1 MPKPI
6 ETACRGDVFGVGD
19 VIAGK
24 YVIRAL
30 LGQGGM
36 GTVVEAEHLELQE
49 RVAIKLLTLDVDRVP
64 AARAR
69 FMREAKITA
78 RLRGENTTR
87 VTDYGLLED
96 GTPFMVMEY
105 LDGIDL
111 RELLHKELSL
121 PVGVAIRYAVQACA
135 GLAEAH
141 ALGIVHRDLKPSN
154 LFVTTRPDGSDLI
167 KVVDFGVSKSFSL
180 PGTEDDITATGA
192 ILGSPR
198 YMAPEQLESS
208 GRADSRADVWS
219 LGVVLYEML
228 AGHPPFVAESAAA
241 LCHQILRDEIPSP
254 LAGRVP
260 NVTPELE
267 AVVLRCLRRDLNE
280 RMPDVGTLA
289 QELAKASGLEGL
301 PAAAA
306 SITGI
311 LERMVPPSQVNPPV
325 VRHSSAKRNGD
336 SRSSSKTRSK
346 IIQRK
351 RPRTVVLSLALA
363 GIAGAVVLAWAALRP
378 DRLESSS
385 PVSNP
390 VTPASRSDTAPPDGS
405 FAMGSSVDNAV
416 DAGSP
421 PSGASSVDRSPG
433 GDAPRARPPRPE
445 PRVVPTSK
453 PSVKGSERAPVSA
466 PAPDPF
472 DDRF

>member
-6 ETACRGDVFGVGD
+6 ETACRGDVYGVGD

-78 RLRGENTTR
+78 KLRGEHTTR

-105 LDGIDL
+105 LDGFDL
-111 RELLHKELSL
+111 REVLRKELSL
-121 PVGVAIRYAVQACA
+121 PVGVAVRYAVQACA

-154 LFVTTRPDGSDLI
+154 LFVTTRPDGTDLI

-180 PGTEDDITATGA
+180 PGTDDDITATGA

-241 LCHQILRDEIPSP
+241 LCHQILRDETPSP

-267 AVVLRCLRRDLNE
+267 SVVLRCLRRDLNE
-280 RMPDVGTLA
+280 RMPDVATLA

-301 PAAAA
+301 SAAAA
-306 SITGI
+306 SVTGI
-311 LERMVPPSQVNPPV
+311 LERTLPPNQMRPLL
-325 VRHSSAKRNGD
+325 VRHGSMLRRAD
-336 SRSSSKTRSK
+336 PRSSSKTRLKVIAAGRS
-346 IIQRK
+346 
-351 RPRTVVLSLALA
+351 RTVVLSLALA
-363 GIAGAVVLAWAALRP
+363 GTTGAAVLAWAALRP
-378 DRLESSS
+378 ERLEPSSGGTSLTIAEPRSESAITDAS
-385 PVSNP
+385 P
-390 VTPASRSDTAPPDGS
+390 ATAT
-405 FAMGSSVDNAV
+405 VDNAV
-416 DAGSP
+416 HVGSL
-421 PSGASSVDRSPG
+421 PSVASS
-433 GDAPRARPPRPE
+433 GDPSSRGEAPREPRPE
-445 PRVVPTSK
+445 QRVAPISK
-453 PSVKGSERAPVSA
+453 PPALGSERSRVSA

>member
-6 ETACRGDVFGVGD
+6 ETACRGDAFGVGN

-49 RVAIKLLTLDVDRVP
+49 RVAVKLLTLDVDRVP

-105 LDGIDL
+105 LDGVDL
-111 RELLHKELSL
+111 REVLHKELSL
-121 PVGVAIRYAVQACA
+121 PVGVAVRYAVQACA

-154 LFVTTRPDGSDLI
+154 LFVTTRPDGTDLI

-208 GRADSRADVWS
+208 GRADARADVWS

-241 LCHQILRDEIPSP
+241 LCHQILRDETPSA
-254 LAGRVP
+254 LTGRVP

-267 AVVLRCLRRDLNE
+267 AVVLRCLRRDVDE
-280 RMPDVGTLA
+280 RMPDVGELA
-289 QELAKASGLEGL
+289 RELAKASSLEGL

-311 LERMVPPSQVNPPV
+311 LERTLPPNQMTPLV
-325 VRHSSAKRNGD
+325 VRRSAALRRTD
-336 SRSSSKTRSK
+336 SKTRSR
-346 IIQRK
+346 IIQKK
-351 RPRTVVLSLALA
+351 RTRTLVLALALA
-363 GIAGAVVLAWAALRP
+363 GITGTVVLAWAALRP
-378 DRLESSS
+378 ERLEPSSTAPS
-385 PVSNP
+385 LV
-390 VTPASRSDTAPPDGS
+390 ASEPRSGIAPPDAS
-405 FAMGSSVDNAV
+405 LAAVEPTVDA

-421 PSGASSVDRSPG
+421 SSGASS
-433 GDAPRARPPRPE
+433 PRARPPQ
-445 PRVVPTSK
+445 RVVPASK
-453 PSVKGSERAPVSA
+453 PSVTAGAPVA
-466 PAPDPF
+466 VPAPDPF

>member
-6 ETACRGDVFGVGD
+6 ETACRGDAFGVGN

-105 LDGIDL
+105 LDGVDL
-111 RELLHKELSL
+111 REVLHKELSL
-121 PVGVAIRYAVQACA
+121 PAGVAVRYAVQACA

-154 LFVTTRPDGSDLI
+154 LFVTTRPDGTDLI

-198 YMAPEQLESS
+198 YMAPEQIESS
-208 GRADSRADVWS
+208 GRADARADVWS

-228 AGHPPFVAESAAA
+228 AGHPPFAAESAAA
-241 LCHQILRDEIPSP
+241 LCHQILRDETPSP

-260 NVTPELE
+260 HVTPELE
-267 AVVLRCLRRDLNE
+267 EVVLRCLRRDLNE
-280 RMPDVGTLA
+280 RMPDVGALA
-289 QELAKASGLEGL
+289 RELAKASGLEGL

-311 LERMVPPSQVNPPV
+311 LERTVPPNQMNPLTA
-325 VRHSSAKRNGD
+325 RHNAAKHSGD
-336 SRSSSKTRSK
+336 SRSSSKTRSR
-346 IIQRK
+346 IIPKK
-351 RPRTVVLSLALA
+351 RPRTWVLSLALA
-363 GIAGAVVLAWAALRP
+363 GITSAVVLAWAALRP
-378 DRLESSS
+378 EPVEPSSTAPS
-385 PVSNP
+385 LV
-390 VTPASRSDTAPPDGS
+390 ASEPRSGIAPPDAS
-405 FAMGSSVDNAV
+405 LAAMEPTVGKPA
-416 DAGSP
+416 DAGSHSSG
-421 PSGASSVDRSPG
+421 PSS
-433 GDAPRARPPRPE
+433 APRVRPPQ
-445 PRVVPTSK
+445 RVVPASK
-453 PSVKGSERAPVSA
+453 QSVTASERSPVSA

>member
-6 ETACRGDVFGVGD
+6 ETACRGDAFGVGD

-24 YVIRAL
+24 YVVRSL

-36 GTVVEAEHLELQE
+36 GTVVEAEHIELQE

-105 LDGIDL
+105 LDGVDL
-111 RELLHKELSL
+111 REVLRKDLSL
-121 PVGVAIRYAVQACA
+121 PVGVAVRYAVQACA

-167 KVVDFGVSKSFSL
+167 KVVDFGVSKSFAM

-208 GRADSRADVWS
+208 GRADARADVWS

-241 LCHQILRDEIPSP
+241 LCHQILRNETPSP

-267 AVVLRCLRRDLNE
+267 AVVLRCLRSDVDE
-280 RMPDVGTLA
+280 RMPDVATLA
-289 QELAKASGLEGL
+289 HELAKASGLEGL
-301 PAAAA
+301 SAAAV

-311 LERMVPPSQVNPPV
+311 LERTLPPNQMSPLV
-325 VRHSSAKRNGD
+325 VRRGAVTRSTD

-346 IIQRK
+346 VIPAK
-351 RPRTVVLSLALA
+351 RSRSVALSLALA
-363 GIAGAVVLAWAALRP
+363 GITGAAALAWAALRP
-378 DRLESSS
+378 ERLEPPINPPILVASEPRSR
-385 PVSNP
+385 PVAPDAPLAVAEPP
-390 VTPASRSDTAPPDGS
+390 VKEAVDTALPVPGP
-405 FAMGSSVDNAV
+405 SS
-416 DAGSP
+416 
-421 PSGASSVDRSPG
+421 
-433 GDAPRARPPRPE
+433 APRVLPPRRVE
-445 PRVVPTSK
+445 PASK
-453 PSVKGSERAPVSA
+453 PSAPASERSPAAAP
-466 PAPDPF
+466 PDPF